1 MAADDYLTEQEFC
14 RRYKISISAA
24 QRWRYIGDGGPK
36 YVRLG
41 FRRIGYRLT
50 DCEAWAAAS
59 TFEHRAAELAHRVAD

>member
-14 RRYKISISAA
+14 RRYKISTRTA

-41 FRRIGYRLT
+41 FRRIGYRLA

-59 TFEHRAAELAHRVAD
+59 TFKHRAAALAHRVAD